1 MTPMTPPQ
9 NLSEN
14 TMPTSVSGS
23 DFRFARYHGFLN
35 VSMTRLNLVG
45 FRLSKMDPG
54 NNFLGIFES
63 MESKESAGVIS
74 FRSHDPVT

>member
-54 NNFLGIFES
+54 NNFLGRFIYFF
-63 MESKESAGVIS
+63 KIAIS
-74 FRSHDPVT
+74 NNEENFL

>member
-1 MTPMTPPQ
+1 MTPMTPPPQ

-54 NNFLGIFES
+54 NNFLGIFE
-63 MESKESAGVIS
+63 
-74 FRSHDPVT
+74 

>member
-35 VSMTRLNLVG
+35 VSMTRLNQ
-45 FRLSKMDPG
+45 DE
-54 NNFLGIFES
+54 FLGIFEL